1 MSYMLLFQGEMRGK
15 ITMQTVTRL
24 RVCRSVRMY
33 KAAPHSVVIY
43 PIVVKEFHSKPQMTI
58 RHWDAV
64 CCLDTTNVWCQSIRL
79 IFRYFTVESF
89 DLLVALNVKSGE
101 NQSIQDSSS
110 GEHEYLYYTG
120 IHRAMLLAK
129 NPGCWCNTFKNVWM
143 NVRVVDYSQSSFSED
158 LEWVRDFEC
167 NMNER
172 EVGVRCLNGSQ
183 VCQRIFLDGSGRGS
197 GNTAIRGDLLDPW
210 LLCLCR
216 RKHSCYVRPGGLW
229 LQSVWSPLVSY
240 QW

>member
-1 MSYMLLFQGEMRGK
+1 MLLFQGEMRGK

-64 CCLDTTNVWCQSIRL
+64 CCLDATNVWCQSIRL

-129 NPGCWCNTFKNVWM
+129 NPGC
-143 NVRVVDYSQSSFSED
+143 
-158 LEWVRDFEC
+158 
-167 NMNER
+167 
-172 EVGVRCLNGSQ
+172 
-183 VCQRIFLDGSGRGS
+183 
-197 GNTAIRGDLLDPW
+197 
-210 LLCLCR
+210 
-216 RKHSCYVRPGGLW
+216 
-229 LQSVWSPLVSY
+229 
-240 QW
+240 